1 MGLVSFCWLVTSHWF
16 IKSNEIS
23 ICWWLNSFPSWITGG
38 WSVEFI
44 KYTVLIYIYNIY
56 IYICTYIYI
65 HIYTYIYT
73 HEYDIPI
80 ISPFRSHND
89 NIFRRRSEP
98 LGAPTLDSLSPST
111 SRNIAAG
118 RSSFSSETK
127 KGMIR
132 NSSKFWGYRIE
143 IATIYQL
150 YCIMMF
156 RFIKWYLQVLI
167 FTFDLRNIIIQ
178 YSWW

>member
-44 KYTVLIYIYNIY
+44 KYTVLIYIH
-56 IYICTYIYI
+56 IYICTYIYT
-65 HIYTYIYT
+65 HIYIYIYT

-118 RSSFSSETK
+118 RSSFLRKRKRNDTKFLKILRVQNRNSNYISTILYNDVPFHQMILAGFDLYIWSSEHH
-127 KGMIR
+127 
-132 NSSKFWGYRIE
+132 Y
-143 IATIYQL
+143 TI
-150 YCIMMF
+150 
-156 RFIKWYLQVLI
+156 
-167 FTFDLRNIIIQ
+167 
-178 YSWW
+178 

>member
-1 MGLVSFCWLVTSHWF
+1 MKSPFVDGSIPSHLGLPVGEVWNS
-16 IKSNEIS
+16 
-23 ICWWLNSFPSWITGG
+23 LNIQYLY
-38 WSVEFI
+38 I
-44 KYTVLIYIYNIY
+44 YIHIYIYMY
-56 IYICTYIYI
+56 IYIYI

-118 RSSFSSETK
+118 RSSFLRKRKRNDTK
-127 KGMIR
+127 FLKILRVQNR
-132 NSSKFWGYRIE
+132 NSNYIS
-143 IATIYQL
+143 TIL
-150 YCIMMF
+150 YNDVPFHQMI
-156 RFIKWYLQVLI
+156 LAG
-167 FTFDLRNIIIQ
+167 FDLYI
-178 YSWW
+178 